1 AGAGK
6 SCSGAWASCRAISR
20 KAAGTTSTWTR
31 RPVSRSTPRRGSTR
45 NRWPPSR
52 ATTTRWRSGPPSCR
66 RSAARST
73 SARSPT
79 WGSRS
84 ARSSSSTTCPPT
96 PRPRG
101 AARSSGWPH
110 RAPSR
115 MPSGLPSTR
124 TRSSEAPVVI
134 KSIGLLTRREGMT
147 HEQFVKHGVDV
158 HAPLAH
164 AVPGIRRYVQSHLV
178 EERRRPDIDA
188 LDVEIDGIAELW
200 YDDREAMARA
210 LATPEAKA
218 LHADG
223 ALFIGRIKSYTI
235 EEKVII
241 PRS

>member
-1 AGAGK
+1 M
-6 SCSGAWASCRAISR
+6 
-20 KAAGTTSTWTR
+20 
-31 RPVSRSTPRRGSTR
+31 V
-45 NRWPPSR
+45 
-52 ATTTRWRSGPPSCR
+52 
-66 RSAARST
+66 
-73 SARSPT
+73 
-79 WGSRS
+79 
-84 ARSSSSTTCPPT
+84 
-96 PRPRG
+96 
-101 AARSSGWPH
+101 
-110 RAPSR
+110 
-115 MPSGLPSTR
+115 
-124 TRSSEAPVVI
+124 
-134 KSIGLLTRREGMT
+134 KSISLLTRKPGMT
-147 HEQFVKHGVDV
+147 HEQFVKHWVDV

-164 AVPGIRRYVQSHLV
+164 AVPGIRRYVQSHIV